1 MNWNLYDDGCR
12 TERPPHRNS
21 HFEKEGFLKQKV
33 KESLETRLN
42 YWKNQKIAHDSF
54 EGHCGNEMIKH
65 RKSKSHFSRKSVGLE
80 DLTLDKLSTLD
91 QVYKLIETALTIF
104 QNFSNFKS
112 LKEQKELKKLE
123 KNLEISLNL
132 LSEEQKNSH
141 LFLKLVESLLVQH
154 NSEIISL
161 KSEYESKLSALEKQK
176 QENSPSVNDS
186 KVFESFKNKINSL
199 EDLLAHSDQQVL
211 EKISEIN
218 EKSSEIV
225 NLKNF
230 VSSLTNDLNQVKS
243 DMKDVESFWLF
254 QQETLQKQSQ
264 ELFEEVKRLEKEKES
279 LKKQHEKNRNELMS
293 SVESYKSQFSK
304 AYEALSRADKQI
316 ELLKQEFLVKEKS
329 YKEEN
334 EDLASRVGTLEK
346 SLDHLRSD
354 LEIAQDRIEA
364 RNFIVNQCKQDE
376 LIQLQSMISRLKHEN
391 QVLHKHNKDL
401 STLTQK
407 LEEKLIRLTTE
418 KLENISRSDKTI
430 KKPKK

>member
-1 MNWNLYDDGCR
+1 
-12 TERPPHRNS
+12 
-21 HFEKEGFLKQKV
+21 
-33 KESLETRLN
+33 
-42 YWKNQKIAHDSF
+42 
-54 EGHCGNEMIKH
+54 
-65 RKSKSHFSRKSVGLE
+65 
-80 DLTLDKLSTLD
+80 
-91 QVYKLIETALTIF
+91 
-104 QNFSNFKS
+104 
-112 LKEQKELKKLE
+112 
-123 KNLEISLNL
+123 
-132 LSEEQKNSH
+132 
-141 LFLKLVESLLVQH
+141 
-154 NSEIISL
+154 
-161 KSEYESKLSALEKQK
+161 
-176 QENSPSVNDS
+176 
-186 KVFESFKNKINSL
+186 
-199 EDLLAHSDQQVL
+199 
-211 EKISEIN
+211 
-218 EKSSEIV
+218 
-225 NLKNF
+225 
-230 VSSLTNDLNQVKS
+230 
-243 DMKDVESFWLF
+243 MKDVESFWLF

>member
-1 MNWNLYDDGCR
+1 
-12 TERPPHRNS
+12 
-21 HFEKEGFLKQKV
+21 
-33 KESLETRLN
+33 
-42 YWKNQKIAHDSF
+42 
-54 EGHCGNEMIKH
+54 
-65 RKSKSHFSRKSVGLE
+65 
-80 DLTLDKLSTLD
+80 
-91 QVYKLIETALTIF
+91 
-104 QNFSNFKS
+104 
-112 LKEQKELKKLE
+112 
-123 KNLEISLNL
+123 
-132 LSEEQKNSH
+132 
-141 LFLKLVESLLVQH
+141 
-154 NSEIISL
+154 
-161 KSEYESKLSALEKQK
+161 
-176 QENSPSVNDS
+176 
-186 KVFESFKNKINSL
+186 
-199 EDLLAHSDQQVL
+199 
-211 EKISEIN
+211 
-218 EKSSEIV
+218 
-225 NLKNF
+225 
-230 VSSLTNDLNQVKS
+230 
-243 DMKDVESFWLF
+243 
-254 QQETLQKQSQ
+254 
-264 ELFEEVKRLEKEKES
+264 
-279 LKKQHEKNRNELMS
+279 MS